1 MASGQYNNNNLNNPN
16 GSGRRP
22 PNKRRGDKVP
32 GAVIAIYIMMAVLVL
47 AICALIFVIT
57 LSSTGWNGKN
67 QPDLPPIDISGPDQ
81 SGAADHSNSVDP
93 ASTDSSDV
101 SDDPDN
107 SDSSDNS
114 ENWSVIYSSS
124 GSGDSS
130 WESSSSDVI
139 SFVEPPSSSDSDIV
153 VKVLPMDYDEEFFK
167 DDLFIGDSIFTGL
180 YLYGYMDAGNVA
192 AAVGY
197 TPYKAI
203 HSAFG
208 TTYSGSAADYA
219 AEMQPKRIIIM
230 LGSNTMAAGTDYDVI
245 IAQYKTLIQKL
256 KTDCPDSV
264 ICVVSIPPVTKN
276 SSSAASAKI
285 NNSDIDSVNV
295 KLENMA
301 DSTGVAYL
309 DLNKML
315 SDDDGYFMEEYAE
328 MDGLHF
334 KGVTYKVLLSAL
346 QKKLGKTGG

>member
-1 MASGQYNNNNLNNPN
+1 MASGQYNNNNLNTPN

-57 LSSTGWNGKN
+57 LRSTGWNGKN
-67 QPDLPPIDISGPDQ
+67 QPDLPPIDISGSDQ
-81 SGAADHSNSVDP
+81 SGAADHSDSVDP
-93 ASTDSSDV
+93 ASPDSSNV
-101 SDDPDN
+101 SDN

-114 ENWSVIYSSS
+114 VNWSVIYSLGDSA
-124 GSGDSS
+124 DSS
-130 WESSSSDVI
+130 WESSSGDVI

-219 AEMQPKRIIIM
+219 TEMKPKRIIIM

-245 IAQYKTLIQKL
+245 VAQYKTLIQKL
-256 KTDCPDSV
+256 KTDCPDSE

-309 DLNKML
+309 DLNKIL
-315 SDDDGYFMEEYAE
+315 SDDDGYFMEAYAE

>member
-67 QPDLPPIDISGPDQ
+67 QPDLPPIEISGSDQ
-81 SGAADHSNSVDP
+81 SGTAEHSNSVDP

-101 SDDPDN
+101 SDNSDN
-107 SDSSDNS
+107 SDNS
-114 ENWSVIYSSS
+114 ANWSVIYSS
-124 GSGDSS
+124 GDSGDSS
-130 WESSSSDVI
+130 WESSSGDII
-139 SFVEPPSSSDSDIV
+139 SYDPPSSSDSNIV
-153 VKVLPMDYDEEFFK
+153 IRVLPMDYDEEFFK

-197 TPYKAI
+197 TPDKAM
-203 HSAFG
+203 HSTFG

-230 LGSNTMAAGTDYDVI
+230 LGSNTMGAGTDYDVI
-245 IAQYKTLIQKL
+245 VAQYKTLIQKL
-256 KTDCPDSV
+256 KTDCPDSG
-264 ICVVSIPPVTKN
+264 ICVISIPPVTKN

-346 QKKLGKTGG
+346 QKKLSKTGG